1 MTNRAYEMVK
11 GFMATRRR
19 EPLGEQGVLSTGPP
33 STMAAM
39 PRTTRTTG
47 RAAFLQLL
55 VDEGVTHLFGNPG
68 TTELAIME
76 VVPEFPQLDFVLGL
90 QESVV
95 MAMADGYCRASGRL
109 AAANVHVMPGLGNA
123 MGALYNAKFSGSAV
137 ILTAGQQEQGHGLL
151 EPMLYEPLVQ
161 VAQPLVKW
169 AVEVTRAADLPRII
183 HRAAKIALTPPTGPV
198 FLSLPGDVLD
208 ESIDLEMGRPVRVDA
223 AARPSDAALAQ
234 IAEMLVSA
242 KHPAILA
249 GQELATRDAF
259 AEATELAGILGAAVF
274 QSSIPY
280 SAQFPT
286 GHPAFMGALTRQQK
300 QVRATLEPYDLLLVL
315 GADLLRMSVYSPVE
329 PLPENLPV
337 IHISERPHELGKNY
351 RTDVAVQADVK
362 QTLLSLL
369 PLLRKQRPAAA
380 PQRIAELKPKNWSAQ
395 RDQARIEAMHAAETT
410 PIDPQYLMLRFS
422 ETLPRDAIVIDEAL
436 VSSFSIFKFL
446 TMRGPRDFYGLASGG
461 LGFAIPGAVGIALAQ
476 PGRPIAVMVG
486 DGSAMYSIQ
495 GLWTAAQR
503 KLPITYVIA
512 NNRGYRI
519 IKERLVSFRK
529 TDKFVGMDIRDPDLD
544 FVALAQSFGL
554 SARRVTDPQDIA
566 PALREGYSSG
576 KPNLIDIRVADG
588 FGS

>member
-1 MTNRAYEMVK
+1 MSHAIARSSM
-11 GFMATRRR
+11 
-19 EPLGEQGVLSTGPP
+19 
-33 STMAAM
+33 
-39 PRTTRTTG
+39 TRTTG
-47 RAAFLQLL
+47 RSAFLQLL

-76 VVPEFPQLDFVLGL
+76 VVPQFPSLDFVLGL

-95 MAMADGYCRASGRL
+95 MAMADGFCRASGRL

-123 MGALYNAKFSGSAV
+123 MGALYNAKFSGSPV

-208 ESIDLEMGRPVRVDA
+208 QTVEMDMGQPVRVDA
-223 AARPSDAALAQ
+223 ATRPSEEALVKIATMLLAA
-234 IAEMLVSA
+234 
-242 KHPAILA
+242 KRPAILA
-249 GQELATRDAF
+249 GQELATHDAF
-259 AEATELAGILGAAVF
+259 AEAAELAELLGAAVF

-280 SAQFPT
+280 CAQFPT
-286 GHPAFMGALTRQQK
+286 EHPAFMGALTRQQK
-300 QVRATLEPYDLLLVL
+300 QVRATLEPYDLLFCL

-337 IHISERPHELGKNY
+337 IHVSERAHELGKNY
-351 RTDVAVQADVK
+351 RTDLAVQADVK
-362 QTLLSLL
+362 ETLKALL
-369 PLLRKQRPAAA
+369 PLLRAKPPAAVA
-380 PQRIAELKPKNWSAQ
+380 QRLAELKPKNWSAQ
-395 RDQARIEAMHAAETT
+395 RDKARIEAMQAAEAT
-410 PIDPQYLMLRFS
+410 PIDPQYLMLRFA
-422 ETLPRDAIVIDEAL
+422 ETLPRDAIVIEEAL
-436 VSSFSIFKFL
+436 VSGFSLPKFL

-461 LGFAIPGAVGIALAQ
+461 LGFAIPGAVGVSLAQ
-476 PGRPIAVMVG
+476 PGRPIAVIVG
-486 DGSAMYSIQ
+486 DGSAMYTIQ
-495 GLWTAAQR
+495 GLWTAANR

-529 TDKFVGMDIRDPDLD
+529 ANKFVGMDIRDPDLD
-544 FVALAQSFGL
+544 FVALARAFGL
-554 SARRVTDPQDIA
+554 SARRVIDPQDIA
-566 PALREGYSSG
+566 PALREGYTSG
-576 KPNLIDIRVADG
+576 QPNLVDVRVADG